1 MQADKI
7 KYISHEIKNQLSIC
21 DLYTEILE
29 KYCTKNCI
37 EDETILKAVQSIKR
51 AVQMSGNSLLELK
64 AVNNTDIK
72 EYELDEILEESYEL
86 SKVYAASKNISI
98 SLDSDIKPKV
108 LVDKTKFQAIIINL
122 VKNAC
127 EAFKDETNKII
138 KISASQKDKN
148 VKIKV
153 SNNAE
158 PISEPDKIFQ
168 EGVTTKTTGSGLGLY
183 ISKQNANDI
192 SGSLQL
198 VKSDKI
204 STEFELTVKSI

>member
-29 KYCTKNCI
+29 KYCAKNHI
-37 EDETILKAVQSIKR
+37 GDETILKAVQSIKR

-64 AVNNTDIK
+64 AVNNTDIR
-72 EYELDEILEESYEL
+72 EYELGEILKESYEL

-98 SLDSDIKPKV
+98 SLKSDIKTTV
-108 LVDKTKFQAIIINL
+108 SVDKTKFQAIIINL

-127 EAFKDETNKII
+127 EAFKDEDNKII

-168 EGVTTKTTGSGLGLY
+168 EGVTTKSTGSGLGLY
-183 ISKQNANDI
+183 ISRQNANDI

-198 VKSDKI
+198 LKSDKI